1 MAESGGS
8 KGSGRGQK
16 GKGSGRGQR
25 GKGSGGGQG
34 KGSRGGGLSAGEA
47 VDEARRQLGA
57 LIGRPVESVFGMERD
72 DDDNWRMSIQVVE
85 LARIPNSTDVLG
97 SYDVTLDGDGDVVSY
112 RRTRRYAR
120 SQADEG

>member
-1 MAESGGS
+1 MAESGGTKS
-8 KGSGRGQK
+8 SGRGQK
-16 GKGSGRGQR
+16 GKGSRSGQR

-34 KGSRGGGLSAGEA
+34 KRCRGGLSAGEA
-47 VDEARRQLGA
+47 VEEARRQLGEM
-57 LIGRPVESVFGMERD
+57 IGRPVESVFGMERD
-72 DDDNWRMSIQVVE
+72 DDDNWRMSIEVVE